1 MLQELRNFLSGR
13 AFWFTMVVLILLTG
27 YSFIQA
33 VDLYSQA
40 SRSAVEYRELA
51 RGMVPFEGIL
61 VPMFPI
67 NEQVAER
74 LGKSLLHSRTPRP
87 QGFCLAPIPYIG
99 APSKSMY

>member
-1 MLQELRNFLSGR
+1 MVIFPLALEATVGDPAEFVVHERQEC
-13 AFWFTMVVLILLTG
+13 I
-27 YSFIQA
+27 
-33 VDLYSQA
+33 
-40 SRSAVEYRELA
+40 
-51 RGMVPFEGIL
+51 EGIL

-87 QGFCLAPIPYIG
+87 EGFCLAPIPYIG